1 MNADLTD
8 HPRGRRTQISLASL
22 YLDPNN
28 YRIVDNPDYSKVT
41 QKNVLDASVQRR
53 TMRLIL
59 GKNQENVKDIIAS
72 FSANGWLELDPIL
85 VEHHKRRAFLVLEGN
100 RRVAALK
107 HLFQRY
113 TEASINLGYLDPAI
127 FSKVP
132 VVIHELA
139 DEKQKLVL
147 MGLHHIS
154 GKRRWPA
161 INRALAIKD
170 LWNKLHGNA
179 SDVCD
184 ALGISKQEFNLS
196 LRTLE
201 LIDTYRESD
210 YGDQFKSEKFTLF
223 REIVQNANIREWLN
237 WNQHEPS
244 AAIPNNVER
253 LFRWMSWELEH
264 DVNDAEDDDGSSTE
278 VGPVLTTI
286 GHIRELAKIINDQ
299 DALLR
304 LDETRSLQEATL
316 SSTLLV
322 KNEVDRALAGIDSG
336 IHKLTMRG
344 ADLASE
350 DQDRANKLAGMLQW
364 LASPSSSRSHMPI
377 GRLNRVPFNEVTQS
391 QFSNLRILNYRRLRG
406 LELDRL
412 GRINLIV
419 GTNNAGKT
427 SLLEAIYLLT
437 RQNDENAL
445 LDVFRWR
452 GRFERDPPWRWF
464 AEQIPSAIQIEG
476 KFDDVLHNDA
486 RLDIRRVSEPENDSW
501 NPSTFLAKLEIKSNY
516 GDREQST
523 DVVLSSNLP
532 PATNF
537 LGQHWLCRCFFASP
551 FWIGRREALANAN
564 KAAVEIGSK
573 PKVVQFIKENI
584 DNRVINIEHV
594 DELNTFLV
602 THKDFDVAPDLS
614 SFGDG
619 MGRIFEIGTS
629 FASAKDGVLLVDEF
643 ENAIHR
649 DLLVPFTK
657 LVQALATELNVQV
670 FLTSHSKE
678 ALDAFLT
685 DARFLNELVGFAIE
699 RNKDGIC
706 AHRYDG
712 EKLKKLQYALDF
724 DLRGIRG
731 VL

>member
-1 MNADLTD
+1 MNEDLTE

-22 YLDPNN
+22 YFDPNN
-28 YRIVDNPDYSKVT
+28 YRIIDHPDYSKIT
-41 QKNVLDASVQRR
+41 QKNVLDSSVQRR

-59 GKNQENVKDIIAS
+59 GKNQENIRDLIAS
-72 FSANGWLELDPIL
+72 FTANGWLELDPIL
-85 VEHHKRRAFLVLEGN
+85 VENYKRRAFLVLEGN

-113 TEASINLGYLDPAI
+113 TDASIDLGHLDPAI

-132 VVIHELA
+132 VVIHELT

-170 LWNKLHGNA
+170 LWNKLDRNDN
-179 SDVCD
+179 DVCS

-201 LIDTYRESD
+201 LIDSYKESE
-210 YGDQFKSEKFTLF
+210 YGDQFKSEKFTIF
-223 REIVQNANIREWLN
+223 REIVQNGRIRDWLSLD
-237 WNQHEPS
+237 QHEPGTS
-244 AAIPNNVER
+244 APNNLAR
-253 LFRWMSWELEH
+253 LFRWMSWELQH
-264 DVNDAEDDDGSSTE
+264 DANDVEDDEGLSTDVE
-278 VGPVLTTI
+278 PILTTI
-286 GHIRELAKIINDQ
+286 GHIRELAKIVNDQ

-322 KNEVDRALAGIDSG
+322 KNEVDRALAAIDGG
-336 IHKLTMRG
+336 IHKLIMRG
-344 ADLASE
+344 ADLAS
-350 DQDRANKLAGMLQW
+350 DDLDKANKLAGMLQW
-364 LASPSSSRSHMPI
+364 LASPSSSRSHMPSD
-377 GRLNRVPFNEVTQS
+377 RLSRTPFNETTQS
-391 QFSNLRILNYRRLRG
+391 QFSNLRIINYRRLRE
-406 LELDRL
+406 LELNQLR
-412 GRINLIV
+412 RVNLIV
-419 GTNNAGKT
+419 GVNNAGKT

-464 AEQIPSAIQIEG
+464 AEQIPSTIQIEG
-476 KFDDVLHNDA
+476 QFDNLSRNNAHLH
-486 RLDIRRVSEPENDSW
+486 IRRVSEPESDSW
-501 NPSTFLAKLEIKSNY
+501 NPTTFLAKLEIKSDY
-516 GDREQST
+516 GELKQNT

-532 PATNF
+532 PAANF
-537 LGQHWLCRCFFASP
+537 FGQHWLCRCVFASP

-573 PKVVQFIKENI
+573 PTIVQFIRENI
-584 DNRVINIEHV
+584 DDRVVNIEHV

-602 THKDFDVAPDLS
+602 THRDFDVAPDLS
-614 SFGDG
+614 TFGDG

-649 DLLVPFTK
+649 DLLAPFTK
-657 LVQALATELNVQV
+657 LVQTLARELNVQV

-685 DARFLNELVGFAIE
+685 NARYLNDLAGFAIE
-699 RNKDGIC
+699 RDKDRISV
-706 AHRYDG
+706 HRYDG

-731 VL
+731 AL